1 MADESNT
8 EFASELR
15 HMSDAEVRQQID
27 PSAQPVPL
35 RRSMAVTE
43 IEKRRQK
50 RTNALLKRRI
60 DINRIVVW
68 TAWGAVIAALA
79 AAVVWFA

>member
-1 MADESNT
+1 MADEKNT

-60 DINRIVVW
+60 DVNRIVVW
-68 TAWGAVIAALA
+68 MAWLGVIAALV

>member
-1 MADESNT
+1 M
-8 EFASELR
+8 EFAAELR

-27 PSAQPVPL
+27 PTAQPVPL

-50 RTNALLKRRI
+50 RTNALLKPRI
-60 DINRIVVW
+60 DVNRIVVW
-68 TAWGAVIAALA
+68 TVWAAVIAALVS
-79 AAVVWFA
+79 AVVWFT

>member
-1 MADESNT
+1 MADEKNT
-8 EFASELR
+8 EFAAELR
-15 HMSDAEVRQQID
+15 HMSDAEVREQID

-68 TAWGAVIAALA
+68 TAWCAVIAALA

>member
-1 MADESNT
+1 MADEKNT

-27 PSAQPVPL
+27 PTAQPVPL

-50 RTNALLKRRI
+50 RTNDLLKRRI
-60 DINRIVVW
+60 DVNRVVVW
-68 TAWGAVIAALA
+68 TAWGGVIAALV